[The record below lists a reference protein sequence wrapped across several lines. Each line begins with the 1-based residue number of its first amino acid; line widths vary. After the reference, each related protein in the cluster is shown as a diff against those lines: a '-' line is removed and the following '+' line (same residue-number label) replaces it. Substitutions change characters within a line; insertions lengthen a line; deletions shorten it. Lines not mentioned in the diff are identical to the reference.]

1 MYIHACTV
9 YPELVSTWSY
19 VYSQLLERKKGQSV
33 EDVSQSI
40 ECLCHIMTT
49 VGSRLDTDKAKV
61 ILKVVLNNNY
71 SMPLS
76 SSFSLQGPLCPIQNM
91 WQLKTTSTINPL
103 LPCFRNHIKIWGQVD
118 WSWYTVIIRWIDFES
133 GNFPSPKYSNFT
145 HKENFWS
152 VRVHREWCHAQ
163 VLQHVW
169 VVSPE
174 DPAIDDPL
182 VIDHWN

>member
-1 MYIHACTV
+1 MLNNAGELFKLGILHEAIIHSCIKEVRMYIHACTV

-61 ILKVVLNNNY
+61 RVILKVVLNNNY

-76 SSFSLQGPLCPIQNM
+76 SPFSLQGPLCPIQNM
-91 WQLKTTSTINPL
+91 WQLKTTCTINPL
-103 LPCFRNHIKIWGQVD
+103 LPCFRNHMK
-118 WSWYTVIIRWIDFES
+118 FEV
-133 GNFPSPKYSNFT
+133 K
-145 HKENFWS
+145 
-152 VRVHREWCHAQ
+152 
-163 VLQHVW
+163 
-169 VVSPE
+169 
-174 DPAIDDPL
+174 
-182 VIDHWN
+182 